1 MKKCNRIENLLSGR
15 ERLLG
20 GLPQAL
26 ISGALIGVLIS
37 SGVAAQ
43 TTLDTLKAEI
53 SLLTVQ
59 LDQGRAPLNSAAIAP
74 ETLNQAAERAS
85 DVIATLGGIGLID
98 VQPSLADD
106 ADQGQLSSTTLWQQ
120 AETVYQTLMA
130 RCEYWRDHADGPSAG
145 RVSLGVVAER
155 IQALEIGSRQEL
167 AAAIKSG
174 EPKTDEDVEA
184 KLDKIY
190 GFLDGLNAPTTA
202 VNFSRIS
209 SAQING
215 VINEFYQ
222 QIGTLCPVSSSTLN
236 AGTLPSP
243 ETEEGVVMSCE
254 PIPSAETEDGFV
266 TFCDFI
272 PIP

>member
-1 MKKCNRIENLLSGR
+1 MKKYNRIENLLSGCAR
-15 ERLLG
+15 ASG
-20 GLPQAL
+20 GLQSAL
-26 ISGALIGVLIS
+26 LSTALIGMLVS
-37 SGVAAQ
+37 FGAVAETQ
-43 TTLDTLKAEI
+43 LDTLKAEI

-59 LDQGRAPLNSAAIAP
+59 LDQGRAPLSSAAIAP
-74 ETLNQAAERAS
+74 ETVSQAADRAS
-85 DVIATLGGIGLID
+85 DVIATLGGIGLVD
-98 VQPSLADD
+98 AQPSLVAD

-120 AETVYQTLMA
+120 AETVYQTLLA

-167 AAAIKSG
+167 AAAIETD
-174 EPKTDEDVEA
+174 EPKADNHVEA
-184 KLDKIY
+184 KLDEIY
-190 GFLDGLNAPTTA
+190 AFLDALNAPITA

-209 SAQING
+209 STQING

-222 QIGTLCPVSSSTLN
+222 QVSTLCPVSASTLN
-236 AGTLPSP
+236 AGNLPSP
-243 ETEEGVVMSCE
+243 ETEEGVALSCE
-254 PIPSAETEDGFV
+254 RIASADTEDGFV